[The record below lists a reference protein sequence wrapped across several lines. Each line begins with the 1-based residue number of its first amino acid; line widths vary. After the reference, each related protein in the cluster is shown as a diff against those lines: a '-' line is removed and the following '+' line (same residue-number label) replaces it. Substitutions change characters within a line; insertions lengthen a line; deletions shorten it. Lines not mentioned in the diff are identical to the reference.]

1 MRSGSAPPA
10 DQKFNATINQLGD
23 LKGHWVNWSW
33 LPLVGFGLKLLI
45 GS

>member
-33 LPLVGFGLKLLI
+33 LPPVGFGLKLLI